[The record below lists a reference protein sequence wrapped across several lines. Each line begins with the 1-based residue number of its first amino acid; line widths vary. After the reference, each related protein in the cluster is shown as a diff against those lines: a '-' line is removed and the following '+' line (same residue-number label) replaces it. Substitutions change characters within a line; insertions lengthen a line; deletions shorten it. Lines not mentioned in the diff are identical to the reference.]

1 MVIARDRGEERMGS
15 YYIVDV
21 ELQSYTILSNNIHV
35 LNAT

>member
-15 YYIVDV
+15 YYTVDV
-21 ELQSYTILSNNIHV
+21 ELQSCMILSNNIHA